1 MTTADDKIQECLD
14 QRKSFILDAGAGS
27 GKTYSLVE
35 VLRYLIGSGIGAQLA
50 RNSQRIACITFTNIA
65 KDQVIEGTGGSPLL
79 HVSTIHDFLWTLG
92 KPHQKALKR
101 ALVRHNNELNA
112 DSKRRRDP
120 AELEAALK
128 TVGIS
133 YSDRGAEFLEGRLFH
148 DDLLNVMR
156 ILFED
161 NPLIAKI
168 TAARYPYIFV
178 DEYQDTSKAVI
189 DILIN
194 RILAANEH
202 KAVLGFFGVFLR

>member
-1 MTTADDKIQECLD
+1 
-14 QRKSFILDAGAGS
+14 
-27 GKTYSLVE
+27 
-35 VLRYLIGSGIGAQLA
+35 
-50 RNSQRIACITFTNIA
+50 
-65 KDQVIEGTGGSPLL
+65 
-79 HVSTIHDFLWTLG
+79 
-92 KPHQKALKR
+92 LKR

-202 KAVLGFFGVFLR
+202 KAVLGFFGDKLQSIVFLR